1 MPTNADYTRE
11 YFDIMESLGGDVES
25 RRSAYD
31 YMRNS
36 TAIVHHQ
43 VVASSF
49 VPRLFN
55 AETYTVMKKTAE
67 TAHGILCKV
76 I

>member
-31 YMRNS
+31 TCGIRPPSS
-36 TAIVHHQ
+36 TI
-43 VVASSF
+43 
-49 VPRLFN
+49 RW
-55 AETYTVMKKTAE
+55 
-67 TAHGILCKV
+67 
-76 I
+76 